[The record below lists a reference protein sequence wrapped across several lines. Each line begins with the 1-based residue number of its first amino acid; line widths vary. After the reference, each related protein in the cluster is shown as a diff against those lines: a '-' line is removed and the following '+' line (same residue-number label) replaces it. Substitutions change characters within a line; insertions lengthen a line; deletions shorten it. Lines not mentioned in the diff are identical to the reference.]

1 MENLQRV
8 DDMGQ
13 DEVWYMNRMLGLTIE
28 EIYAMES
35 GCFYWLFETLLAQE
49 IEEEDINADA
59 F

>member
-1 MENLQRV
+1 
-8 DDMGQ
+8 MGQ

-35 GCFYWLFETLLAQE
+35 GCFYWLLETLLAQE